1 GRVAE
6 EEATVR
12 ASIDDFPWYPVHR
25 AALACLLLDAGRVS
39 EARVVFDALARDDF
53 AAIYRDNEWLLGMSV
68 TAEACH
74 LLDDAV
80 AAVVLYDRLEPFAG
94 RHAIGHM

>member
-1 GRVAE
+1 MQRFLLRREQGRVAE

-53 AAIYRDNEWLLGMSV
+53 AAIYHGQ
-68 TAEACH
+68 
-74 LLDDAV
+74 
-80 AAVVLYDRLEPFAG
+80 
-94 RHAIGHM
+94 